1 MSYSFTPQTFANVNA
16 NDARTAARKFHGLAV
31 KGSRTAFTNALHHA
45 HALKALD
52 DARKAKALVSTD
64 GKPLTKPQLIEW
76 VGTLER
82 AMFNRYVQAA
92 SFTPEQVEGY
102 VEWAEGKNKTP
113 HVTGLVDFYAE
124 KQPKED
130 KGVVAILTI
139 PKTDD
144 AKGGSV
150 TMYADGTFKVSNGLD
165 EKRARKVVKNFQKF
179 STFGA

>member
-1 MSYSFTPQTFANVNA
+1 VGGHPEAAMFDRYVLAAKFTATQVADYVNA
-16 NDARTAARKFHGLAV
+16 T
-31 KGSRTAFTNALHHA
+31 
-45 HALKALD
+45 
-52 DARKAKALVSTD
+52 
-64 GKPLTKPQLIEW
+64 E
-76 VGTLER
+76 
-82 AMFNRYVQAA
+82 
-92 SFTPEQVEGY
+92 
-102 VEWAEGKNKTP
+102 AEGKTP